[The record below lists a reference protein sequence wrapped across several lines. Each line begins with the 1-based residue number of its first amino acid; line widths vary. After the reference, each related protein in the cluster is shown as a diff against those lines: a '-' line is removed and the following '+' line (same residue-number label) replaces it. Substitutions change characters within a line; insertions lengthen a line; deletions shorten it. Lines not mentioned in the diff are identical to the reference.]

1 MSDNHRLL
9 RAKLFSE
16 HFGEELI
23 DYHAKSP
30 GSQTCL
36 KYYPDGSI
44 KEYEETA
51 KEVGV
56 WFALKKEL
64 KNVIRR
70 NNS

>member
-30 GSQTCL
+30 GSRTCL
-36 KYYPDGSI
+36 KYYADGSI

-64 KNVIRR
+64 KNVTR
-70 NNS
+70 